1 MSRPWTP
8 TLRSK
13 RGTTLPSPKL
23 APRPLAVTRPSPG
36 ARAAPSPEGPK
47 RAVPGGAR
55 PTKPTWGSAIVGFV
69 VAVTVVV
76 SGFLIGKM
84 TASSSRPAA
93 ATTPSP
99 ASVSPSAIPISTT
112 ALFVRATP
120 ADAVLY
126 VDDEPLA
133 DNPARAPFPRDG
145 RQHTVRAEAP
155 GHTQKE
161 ISVAFDSPSLAVD
174 IALDAEPK
182 IPSPSAHKSAPP
194 ARPHGAPS
202 LATVVAPSG
211 EPSARKKPPLD
222 TTDPWQR

>member
-1 MSRPWTP
+1 M
-8 TLRSK
+8 
-13 RGTTLPSPKL
+13 PSPKL

-36 ARAAPSPEGPK
+36 ARAASSAVGPK
-47 RAVPGGAR
+47 RADTAGAR
-55 PTKPTWGSAIVGFV
+55 PARPTWGSAILGFV

-84 TASSSRPAA
+84 TSTSNRPATA
-93 ATTPSP
+93 ATAPP
-99 ASVSPSAIPISTT
+99 ASVSPSAPPVDTT

-126 VDDEPLA
+126 VDDAPLA

-155 GHTQKE
+155 GHAQKE

-182 IPSPSAHKSAPP
+182 VPSPSAHKGATP

>member
-36 ARAAPSPEGPK
+36 GRAASSAAGPK
-47 RAVPGGAR
+47 RADTAGAR
-55 PTKPTWGSAIVGFV
+55 AARPTWGSAILGFV

-84 TASSSRPAA
+84 TSPSSRPAA
-93 ATTPSP
+93 ATTAPA
-99 ASVSPSAIPISTT
+99 ASVSPSALPIDVT

-126 VDDEPLA
+126 VDDAPLA
-133 DNPARAPFPRDG
+133 DNPARAPYPRDG

-155 GHTQKE
+155 GHTPKE

-182 IPSPSAHKSAPP
+182 VPSPSAHKGATP

-211 EPSARKKPPLD
+211 EPSSRKKPPLD

>member
-23 APRPLAVTRPSPG
+23 APRPVAVTRPSPG
-36 ARAAPSPEGPK
+36 SRSASSSGTSK
-47 RAVPGGAR
+47 RGTADGAR
-55 PTKPTWGSAIVGFV
+55 PTTPTWGSAIVGFT
-69 VAVTVVV
+69 VAVAVVV

-84 TASSSRPAA
+84 TSTSSRPAA
-93 ATTPSP
+93 SAAAPAASLSP
-99 ASVSPSAIPISTT
+99 GPPVDVTS
-112 ALFVRATP
+112 LFVRATP
-120 ADAVLY
+120 ADALLF
-126 VDDEPLA
+126 VDDAPLA

-155 GHTQKE
+155 GHAPKE

-182 IPSPSAHKSAPP
+182 VPSPSAHKGLAP
-194 ARPHGAPS
+194 ARPHGAP
-202 LATVVAPSG
+202 ATVVAPSA